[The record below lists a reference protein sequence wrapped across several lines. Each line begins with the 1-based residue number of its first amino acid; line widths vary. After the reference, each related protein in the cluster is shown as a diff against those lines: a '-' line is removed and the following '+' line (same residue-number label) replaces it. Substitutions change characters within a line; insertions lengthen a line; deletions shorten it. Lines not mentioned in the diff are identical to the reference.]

1 MINEEEKDKYV
12 GILVSESTRNN
23 WKKFAIENN
32 LSTTSN
38 LVRIA
43 VNFYIDLQ
51 SKLEYIK
58 DFSKISHELKEPLTS
73 IKGFAQLLI
82 DNHKQELSWDA
93 LVKVKEIIDNSELLE
108 NKIKKIL
115 ENQPLENNLYDILI
129 VDDEESTTN
138 LLRNFFENKGYTC
151 KEIFYGNDVFE
162 FLTHSKPKLILLDIL
177 LPDKNGNEVC
187 KILKYNAEFE
197 KLKSIPIF
205 YITAVPENEVIKLV
219 KETGANGYFLKPF
232 NFREFEILFKYL

>member
-1 MINEEEKDKYV
+1 MLNEEEKDKYV

-38 LVRIA
+38 LVRKA
-43 VNFYIDLQ
+43 VNFYIEFQ
-51 SKLEYIK
+51 NKLDYVK

-93 LVKVKEIIDNSELLE
+93 LIKVKEIIDNSELLE
-108 NKIKKIL
+108 NKIKKLL

-138 LLRNFFENKGYTC
+138 LLRNFFENKGYSC
-151 KEIFYGNDVFE
+151 KEIFYGNGVFE
-162 FLTHSKPKLILLDIL
+162 FLAHNKPKLILLDIL
-177 LPDKNGNEVC
+177 LPDKNGNEIC
-187 KILKYNAEFE
+187 KILKFNEEFE
-197 KLKSIPIF
+197 KFKNMPIF
-205 YITAVPENEVIKLV
+205 YITAVPESEVIKLV
-219 KETGANGYFLKPF
+219 NETGANGYFLKPF
-232 NFREFEILFKYL
+232 NFRDFEILFKYL

>member
-1 MINEEEKDKYV
+1 MLDEEEKDKYV

-23 WKKFAIENN
+23 WKRFAIENN

-38 LVRIA
+38 LVRKA
-43 VNFYIDLQ
+43 VNFYIEFQ
-51 SKLEYIK
+51 SKLNYIK

-108 NKIKKIL
+108 KKIKKLL
-115 ENQPLENNLYDILI
+115 ENQPLENILYDVLI

-151 KEIFYGNDVFE
+151 KEIFNGNNVFE
-162 FLTHSKPKLILLDIL
+162 FLAYSKPKLILLDIL

-187 KILKYNAEFE
+187 KILKFNEEFE
-197 KLKSIPIF
+197 KFKNIPVY
-205 YITAVPENEVIKLV
+205 YITAIPENEVIKIV
-219 KETGANGYFLKPF
+219 KETRADGYFLKPF
-232 NFREFEILFKYL
+232 NFREFDILFKYL